1 MFLIRCKN
9 NYMTEANI
17 NNKMKIKPNINKN
30 QLELIQNRN
39 SK

>member
-1 MFLIRCKN
+1 
-9 NYMTEANI
+9 MTEANI